1 MQLEALLQPLLA
13 QLNSGVVV
21 LDDQNSVLFF
31 NQFIARRANIQLE
44 QVQGQN
50 LFDVFTDL
58 PKAWLQRKL
67 DSVRQLQVPAFSNW
81 EQRQYV
87 FKLPHLR
94 PLSTGS
100 QYMAQ
105 NCSIMPLGNGSDSA
119 GYLCILIEDATDAF
133 VYQQQLHASMAQL
146 EQANRIDGLTGIYNR
161 RYWQQQLQLELL
173 RAERYQHPVSLLLFD
188 LDKFKQLNDSYG
200 HQGGDA
206 VLTTVAERIS
216 ALLRDT
222 DIFGRYGGEEFALI
236 LPATNIE
243 GATQLAEQIRVAVSS
258 TALMFDQQSYQLT
271 ISAGC
276 YAAVA
281 DADSDN
287 NDFIAC
293 ADAALYRAKHNGR
306 NQVQCYI
313 PDELAAADTATGA
326 SNEH

>member
-222 DIFGRYGGEEFALI
+222 DIFGRYGGEEFCVILRDCSGPDSVHAFAEKLRLKIHALRI
-236 LPATNIE
+236 KVRRTDEVLD
-243 GATQLAEQIRVAVSS
+243 S
-258 TALMFDQQSYQLT
+258 
-271 ISAGC
+271 ISASFG
-276 YAAVA
+276 YAMAQPGDNFESLLTRA
-281 DADSDN
+281 DD
-287 NDFIAC
+287 
-293 ADAALYRAKHNGR
+293 ALYQAKRNGR
-306 NQVQCYI
+306 NQVH
-313 PDELAAADTATGA
+313 PPFPETALIA
-326 SNEH
+326 

>member
-173 RAERYQHPVSLLLFD
+173 RANRYQHPVSLLLFD

-222 DIFGRYGGEEFALI
+222 DIFGRYGGEEFGVV
-236 LPATNIE
+236 LPE
-243 GATQLAEQIRVAVSS
+243 
-258 TALMFDQQSYQLT
+258 TALDGALMVANRICKTIAAETVSYNQQHIPVTLS
-271 ISAGC
+271 IGVASFAGQSSDELIQQ
-276 YAAVA
+276 A
-281 DADSDN
+281 D
-287 NDFIAC
+287 I
-293 ADAALYRAKHNGR
+293 ALYNAKRQGR
-306 NQVQCYI
+306 NCVCAYT
-313 PDELAAADTATGA
+313 DSADYLKKIK
-326 SNEH
+326 